1 MRNSFRWARVVAG
14 ILLWNA
20 ALALL
25 APACAQTYPNRAL
38 RLIVPFGA
46 GTATDLVA
54 RHVGFGLASELG
66 QPVAVE
72 NRPGGGGMIGAEA
85 VAKSPPDGY
94 TIVMGTSASHATS
107 VSLFKKVPFDP
118 VADFAPIARISI
130 FPAVLVVHQ
139 SIPAAT
145 VSELIAYAKAR
156 PGQLNYATSGPGSQN
171 HLQAAMLA
179 VTAGL
184 QVQHV
189 PFKDAGQI
197 FGAVNRGEVA
207 FLFYPFSALGQV
219 IQGGKVNVIASTGE
233 RRSPLTPNAPTMAE
247 AGFPELT
254 LSGWNALYAPAGTP
268 ADIINRLNAATGR
281 ALENAE
287 MRAKL
292 GALGVDLAFG
302 SPQDLAAFTR
312 AEIERYRKLVAMAKL
327 TPE

>member
-1 MRNSFRWARVVAG
+1 MLSLLRVAVVLAG
-14 ILLWNA
+14 VLLWDA
-20 ALALL
+20 AFT
-25 APACAQTYPNRAL
+25 PACAQTYPNRPL

-54 RHVGFGLASELG
+54 RHVGFGLANELG

-85 VAKSPPDGY
+85 VAKSAPDGY
-94 TIVMGTSASHATS
+94 TIIMGTSASHATS

-118 VADFAPIARISI
+118 IADFAPIARISI
-130 FPAVLVVHQ
+130 FPAVLVVHE
-139 SIPAAT
+139 SIPAGT
-145 VSELIAYAKAR
+145 VAELIAYAKAR

-184 QVQHV
+184 QVTHV

-197 FGAVNRGEVA
+197 FGAIGRGEVA
-207 FLFYPFSALGQV
+207 FMFYPFSALGPV
-219 IQGGKVNVIASTGE
+219 IQGGKVKVLASTGE
-233 RRSPLTPNAPTMAE
+233 KRSPLTPNAPTMME

-302 SPQDLAAFTR
+302 SPQELAAFTR
-312 AEIERYRKLVAMAKL
+312 AEIERYRKLVALAQLK
-327 TPE
+327 PE

>member
-1 MRNSFRWARVVAG
+1 MRSLLRVAVVLAG
-14 ILLWNA
+14 VLLWDA
-20 ALALL
+20 AFT
-25 APACAQTYPNRAL
+25 PACAQTYPNRPL

-54 RHVGFGLASELG
+54 RHVGFGLANELG
-66 QPVAVE
+66 QPVTVE

-85 VAKSPPDGY
+85 VAKSAPDGY
-94 TIVMGTSASHATS
+94 TIIMGTSASHATS

-118 VADFAPIARISI
+118 IADFAPIARISI
-130 FPAVLVVHQ
+130 FPAVLVVHE
-139 SIPAAT
+139 SIPAGT
-145 VSELIAYAKAR
+145 VAELIAYAKAR

-184 QVQHV
+184 QVTHV

-197 FGAVNRGEVA
+197 FGAIGRGEVA
-207 FLFYPFSALGQV
+207 FMFYPFSALGPV
-219 IQGGKVNVIASTGE
+219 IQGGKVRVLASTGE
-233 RRSPLTPNAPTMAE
+233 KRSPLTPNAPTMME

-254 LSGWNALYAPAGTP
+254 LSGWNALYAPAGTS

-302 SPQDLAAFTR
+302 SPQELAAFTR
-312 AEIERYRKLVAMAKL
+312 AEIERYRKLVALAQLK
-327 TPE
+327 PE

>member
-1 MRNSFRWARVVAG
+1 MGKLLRVAG
-14 ILLWNA
+14 VLAGVLLWNA
-20 ALALL
+20 AFT
-25 APACAQTYPNRAL
+25 PACAQTYPNRAL

-54 RHVGFGLASELG
+54 RHVGIGLANELG

-85 VAKSPPDGY
+85 VAKSAPDGY
-94 TIVMGTSASHATS
+94 TIIMGTSASHATS
-107 VSLFKKVPFDP
+107 VSLFRKVPFDP
-118 VADFAPIARISI
+118 IADFAPIARISI
-130 FPAVLVVHQ
+130 FPAVLVVHE
-139 SIPAAT
+139 SIPVGT
-145 VSELIAYAKAR
+145 VAELIAYAKAR

-184 QVQHV
+184 QVTHV

-197 FGAVNRGEVA
+197 FGAIGRGEVA
-207 FLFYPFSALGQV
+207 FMFYPFSALGPV
-219 IQGGKVNVIASTGE
+219 VQGGKVKVLASTGE
-233 RRSPLTPNAPTMAE
+233 KRSPLTPNAPTMME

-254 LSGWNALYAPAGTP
+254 LSGCNALYAPAGTP

-302 SPQDLAAFTR
+302 SPRELGDFTR
-312 AEIERYRKLVAMAKL
+312 AEIERYRKLVALAQLK
-327 TPE
+327 PE

>member
-1 MRNSFRWARVVAG
+1 MRSLLRVAVVLAG
-14 ILLWNA
+14 VLLWDA
-20 ALALL
+20 AFT
-25 APACAQTYPNRAL
+25 PACAQTYPARPL

-54 RHVGFGLASELG
+54 RHVGFGLANELG

-72 NRPGGGGMIGAEA
+72 NRPGGGGMIGAEV
-85 VAKSPPDGY
+85 VAKSAPDGY
-94 TIVMGTSASHATS
+94 TIIMGTSASHATS

-118 VADFAPIARISI
+118 IADFAPIARISI
-130 FPAVLVVHQ
+130 FPAVLVVHE
-139 SIPAAT
+139 SIPAGT
-145 VSELIAYAKAR
+145 VAELIAYAKAR

-184 QVQHV
+184 QVTHV

-197 FGAVNRGEVA
+197 FGAIGRGEVA
-207 FLFYPFSALGQV
+207 FMFYPFSALGPV
-219 IQGGKVNVIASTGE
+219 IQGGKVKVLASTGE
-233 RRSPLTPNAPTMAE
+233 KRSPLTPNAPTMME

-302 SPQDLAAFTR
+302 SPQELAAFTR
-312 AEIERYRKLVAMAKL
+312 AEIERYRKLIAVAQLKV
-327 TPE
+327 E

>member
-1 MRNSFRWARVVAG
+1 MRSLLRVAVVLAG
-14 ILLWNA
+14 VLLWDA
-20 ALALL
+20 AFT
-25 APACAQTYPNRAL
+25 PACAQTYPNRPL

-54 RHVGFGLASELG
+54 RHVGFGLANELG

-85 VAKSPPDGY
+85 VAKSAPDGY
-94 TIVMGTSASHATS
+94 TIIMGTSASHATS

-118 VADFAPIARISI
+118 IADFAPIARISI
-130 FPAVLVVHQ
+130 FPAVLVVHE
-139 SIPAAT
+139 SIPAGT
-145 VSELIAYAKAR
+145 VAELIAYAKAR

-184 QVQHV
+184 QVTHV

-197 FGAVNRGEVA
+197 FGAIGRGEVA
-207 FLFYPFSALGQV
+207 FMFYPFSALGPV
-219 IQGGKVNVIASTGE
+219 IQGGKVKVLASTGE
-233 RRSPLTPNAPTMAE
+233 KRSPLTPNSPTMAE

-302 SPQDLAAFTR
+302 SPQELAAFTR
-312 AEIERYRKLVAMAKL
+312 AEIERYRKLVALAQLK
-327 TPE
+327 PE

>member
-1 MRNSFRWARVVAG
+1 MGKVFRFAGVVAG
-14 ILLWNA
+14 VLLCSAVFTA
-20 ALALL
+20 A
-25 APACAQTYPNRAL
+25 AQTYPNRAL

-54 RHVGFGLASELG
+54 RHVGIGLANELG

-72 NRPGGGGMIGAEA
+72 NRPGGGGMIGADA

-94 TIVMGTSASHATS
+94 TIIMGTSASHATS

-118 VADFAPIARISI
+118 IADFAPIARISI
-130 FPAVLVVHQ
+130 FPAVLVVHE
-139 SIPAAT
+139 SIPATT
-145 VSELIAYAKAR
+145 VAELIAYAKAR

-184 QVQHV
+184 QLTHV

-197 FGAVNRGEVA
+197 FGAIGRGEVA
-207 FLFYPFSALGQV
+207 FMFYPFSALGPV
-219 IQGGKVNVIASTGE
+219 IQGGKVKVLASTGE
-233 RRSPLTPNAPTMAE
+233 KRSPLTPNAPTMME

-268 ADIINRLNAATGR
+268 SEVIARLNAATGH

-302 SPQDLAAFTR
+302 TPRELGDFTR
-312 AEIERYRKLVAMAKL
+312 AEIERYRKLVALAKL

>member
-1 MRNSFRWARVVAG
+1 MLSLLRVAVVLAG
-14 ILLWNA
+14 VLLWDA
-20 ALALL
+20 AFT
-25 APACAQTYPNRAL
+25 PACAQTYPARPL

-54 RHVGFGLASELG
+54 RHVGFGLANELG

-85 VAKSPPDGY
+85 VAKSAPDGY
-94 TIVMGTSASHATS
+94 TIIMGTSASHATS

-118 VADFAPIARISI
+118 IADFAPIARISI
-130 FPAVLVVHQ
+130 FPAVLVVHE
-139 SIPAAT
+139 SIPAGT
-145 VSELIAYAKAR
+145 VAELIAYAKAR

-184 QVQHV
+184 QVTHV

-197 FGAVNRGEVA
+197 FGAIGRGEVA
-207 FLFYPFSALGQV
+207 FMFYPFSALGPV
-219 IQGGKVNVIASTGE
+219 IQGGKVKVLASTGE
-233 RRSPLTPNAPTMAE
+233 KRSPLTPNAPTMME

-302 SPQDLAAFTR
+302 SPQELAAFTR
-312 AEIERYRKLVAMAKL
+312 AEIERYRKLVALAQLK
-327 TPE
+327 PE

>member
-1 MRNSFRWARVVAG
+1 MGKRLCLVRVIAG
-14 ILLWNA
+14 AVLWGA
-20 ALALL
+20 ALT
-25 APACAQTYPNRAL
+25 PATAQTYPNRPL
-38 RLIVPFGA
+38 RLVVPFGA

-54 RHVGFGLASELG
+54 RHVGLGLASELG

-85 VAKSPPDGY
+85 VARSAPDGY
-94 TIVMGTSASHATS
+94 TILMGTSASQATS

-118 VADFAPIARISI
+118 MADFAPIARISF

-139 SIPAAT
+139 SIPAST
-145 VSELIAYAKAR
+145 VAELIAYAKAR

-184 QVQHV
+184 QVTHV
-189 PFKDAGQI
+189 PFKDASQI
-197 FGAVNRGEVA
+197 FGAIGRGEVA
-207 FLFYPFSALGQV
+207 FMFYPYSALGPV
-219 IQGGKVNVIASTGE
+219 IQGGKVNVLASTGE
-233 RRSPLTPNAPTMAE
+233 KRSQLTPNTPTMIE
-247 AGFPELT
+247 AGYPELS
-254 LSGWNALYAPAGTP
+254 LAGWNALYAPAGTP
-268 ADIINRLNAATGR
+268 ADIIDRLNIATGR

-302 SPQDLAAFTR
+302 SPRDLAAFTR
-312 AEIERYRKLVAMAKL
+312 AEIERYRKLVALAQLK
-327 TPE
+327 PE

>member
-1 MRNSFRWARVVAG
+1 MDKWLRVIRIIAAV
-14 ILLWNA
+14 LLCNA
-20 ALALL
+20 VFT
-25 APACAQTYPNRAL
+25 PAIAQTYPSRAL
-38 RLIVPFGA
+38 RLVVPFGA

-54 RHVGFGLASELG
+54 RHVGLGLASELG

-85 VAKSPPDGY
+85 VARSVPDGY
-94 TIVMGTSASHATS
+94 TILMGTSASHATS

-118 VADFAPIARISI
+118 IADFAPIARISI

-139 SIPAAT
+139 SLPVST
-145 VSELIAYAKAR
+145 VAELIAYAKAR

-184 QVQHV
+184 QVTHV

-197 FGAVNRGEVA
+197 FGAIGRGEVA
-207 FLFYPFSALGQV
+207 FMFYPFAALGPV
-219 IQGGKVNVIASTGE
+219 VQGGKVNVVASTGE
-233 RRSPLTPNAPTMAE
+233 KRSPLTPNTPTMIE
-247 AGFPELT
+247 AGYPELS
-254 LSGWNALYAPAGTP
+254 LAGWNALYAPAGTP
-268 ADIINRLNAATGR
+268 GDIIERLNAAAGR

-287 MRAKL
+287 MRTKL

-302 SPQDLAAFTR
+302 SPRDLAAFTR
-312 AEIERYRKLVAMAKL
+312 AEIERYRKLVALAQMK
-327 TPE
+327 PE

>member
-1 MRNSFRWARVVAG
+1 MARWLRLGHVVAG
-14 ILLWNA
+14 VMLCGVVLTA
-20 ALALL
+20 A
-25 APACAQTYPNRAL
+25 AQTYPARAL

-94 TIVMGTSASHATS
+94 TILMGTSASQATS

-118 VADFAPIARISI
+118 IADFAPIARISI

-139 SIPAAT
+139 SIPVST
-145 VSELIAYAKAR
+145 VAELIAYAKAR
-156 PGQLNYATSGPGSQN
+156 PGQLNYASSGPGSQN

-184 QVQHV
+184 QVTHV

-197 FGAVNRGEVA
+197 FGAIGRGEVS
-207 FLFYPFSALGQV
+207 FMFYPFSALGPV
-219 IQGGKVNVIASTGE
+219 IQGGRVNVLASTGE
-233 RRSPLTPNAPTMAE
+233 KRSPLTPNTPTMNE
-247 AGFPELT
+247 AGFPELS
-254 LSGWNALYAPAGTP
+254 LAGWNALYAPAGTP
-268 ADIINRLNAATGR
+268 ADISARLNAATGR

-287 MRAKL
+287 MRPKL
-292 GALGVDLAFG
+292 AALGVDLAFG

-312 AEIERYRKLVAMAKL
+312 AEIERYRKLVALAQL
-327 TPE
+327 TAE

>member
-1 MRNSFRWARVVAG
+1 MVRWLPLVRIVAAG
-14 ILLWNA
+14 LLCTA
-20 ALALL
+20 L
-25 APACAQTYPNRAL
+25 APATAQPYPTRPL
-38 RLIVPFGA
+38 RLVVPFGA

-54 RHVGFGLASELG
+54 RHVGLGLASELG

-94 TIVMGTSASHATS
+94 TILMGTSASQATS

-118 VADFAPIARISI
+118 IADFAPIARISI

-139 SIPAAT
+139 SIPATT
-145 VSELIAYAKAR
+145 VAELITFAKAR

-184 QVQHV
+184 QVTHV

-197 FGAVNRGEVA
+197 FGAIGRGEVA
-207 FLFYPFSALGQV
+207 FMFYPFSALGPV
-219 IQGGKVNVIASTGE
+219 IQGGKVNVLASTGE
-233 RRSPLTPNAPTMAE
+233 KRSPLTPNTPTMIE
-247 AGFPELT
+247 AGYPELS
-254 LSGWNALYAPAGTP
+254 LAGWNALYAPAGTP
-268 ADIINRLNAATGR
+268 ADIIDRLNAATGR
-281 ALENAE
+281 TLENAE

-292 GALGVDLAFG
+292 AALGVDLAFG
-302 SPQDLAAFTR
+302 SPRDLAAFTR
-312 AEIERYRKLVAMAKL
+312 TEIERYRKLVALAQLK
-327 TPE
+327 PE